1 MNKKKEDIIQYYKF
15 CDKSYQHWSQTRKN
29 KTYEI
34 HYGFFDSNHKKH
46 KESLIN
52 MNRVM
57 ANKLNL
63 KSGWKILDAGCGVG
77 ASSIFMAKNYD
88 VDVVGITLSKL
99 QLKKAKEFAKKHGT
113 EKHTDFKIQDFEKT
127 DFPPDIFDG
136 IFTLESACYA
146 NSKKKYIDE
155 TYRVLKH
162 DRYFV
167 CADFFAT
174 KKKLNEIEQY
184 AMNNWLNG
192 WIIPNIAT
200 TDHFKK
206 LLKKTGF
213 KNIQITDI
221 TKNIYPSAKNI
232 YRRGKEG
239 YPEDIYRKLT
249 PMQMEHVKAN
259 IFQYITLKMG
269 LWKYLIFYAKK

>member
-88 VDVVGITLSKL
+88 GWTVKDLQDGHLSMTYLSYWRSTCIDKFNQLWGKGEWQKRRSAGELKL
-99 QLKKAKEFAKKHGT
+99 VK
-113 EKHTDFKIQDFEKT
+113 
-127 DFPPDIFDG
+127 
-136 IFTLESACYA
+136 
-146 NSKKKYIDE
+146 
-155 TYRVLKH
+155 V
-162 DRYFV
+162 
-167 CADFFAT
+167 
-174 KKKLNEIEQY
+174 KLGEVE
-184 AMNNWLNG
+184 
-192 WIIPNIAT
+192 
-200 TDHFKK
+200 
-206 LLKKTGF
+206 
-213 KNIQITDI
+213 
-221 TKNIYPSAKNI
+221 
-232 YRRGKEG
+232 
-239 YPEDIYRKLT
+239 
-249 PMQMEHVKAN
+249 
-259 IFQYITLKMG
+259 
-269 LWKYLIFYAKK
+269 